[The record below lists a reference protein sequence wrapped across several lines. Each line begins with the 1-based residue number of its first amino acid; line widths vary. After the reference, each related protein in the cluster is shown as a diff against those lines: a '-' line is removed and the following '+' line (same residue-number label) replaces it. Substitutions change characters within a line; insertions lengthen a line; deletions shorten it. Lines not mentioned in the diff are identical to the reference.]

1 MAKDGGTYTVN
12 SQYICAGEP
21 YDITANIRAY
31 NQMSAQAQLDWLVLT
46 KDCMCQD
53 CVAEYAV
60 DYHTHVTLPSGMP
73 IYSMCVK
80 S

>member
-1 MAKDGGTYTVN
+1 MTSNGGMYTVN

-21 YDITANIRAY
+21 YEITANIMAY
-31 NQMSAQAQLDWLVLT
+31 NQMSAQSQLDWLVLT

-53 CVAEYAV
+53 CMTEYKV
-60 DYHTHVTLPSGMP
+60 EYHSNIILPSGMP
-73 IYSMCVK
+73 VYSMCVK